1 MLAKRP
7 YRPSPSKPAVL
18 PLKESGEQNDVVHAQ
33 SEGGGTSSKKLSAY
47 YASWALGDC
56 GGGDGGESPGVGG
69 VSRGRQR

>member
-33 SEGGGTSSKKLSAY
+33 SEGGGTSSKKLT
-47 YASWALGDC
+47 SWALGDC
-56 GGGDGGESPGVGG
+56 GGGDGGERPGVGG
-69 VSRGRQR
+69 VARGRQR